1 MARGSIKGITF
12 EIGGDTTKLNKA
24 LKDVDGQL
32 KSTQG
37 NLRDVERALK
47 MDPGNTDLIKQKQR
61 LLGEEISKTKEKLD
75 ILKQA
80 DKTAKQQLANGEIGQ
95 DDYEALQREIAKT
108 EANLKSYQKQL
119 DNIPGTLDKVSSKME
134 SAGGKMSSVGRGLTT
149 GVTVPLGAA
158 SVASAKMSMDFEDA
172 MAKVNTIADTTQI
185 PLSDLESAI
194 MDLSNQTGISSEEIA
209 QNVYDAISAGQKT
222 GDAVNFVSNS
232 TKLAKAG
239 FADAGSAL
247 DVLTT
252 ILNAYGMEAEEV
264 SHVSDVLIQTQNLG
278 KTTVGELSSSMGKII
293 PTAKANGV
301 ALEQVAAGYAIMTA
315 NGVATAE
322 TTTYMNSML
331 NELGKSGTKVSD
343 TLKEKTG
350 KSFSELM
357 QGGASL
363 SDVLKILSDDAS
375 AQGLA
380 FGDLWGSAEAGKA
393 GLILLGDSADNF
405 NKTLN
410 DMQNSTG
417 ATDSA
422 FGKLDTNSSKIKI
435 TLNQLK
441 NTAIEFGGS
450 LLQVLAPM
458 LEGASEKVKQ
468 FSEWFQKLSPETQQL
483 IGKVVLM
490 AAALGPLL
498 QAGGKLLIGGSKVIG
513 AISKIRTAVSGLSA
527 GVGLLSSGA
536 LLPIIAVVGAVV
548 AAGVLLYKNWDKI
561 KEAAGKLGENIK
573 EKWNGLKAKTK
584 ETWENVKT
592 TVSDKMKEA
601 SENTKRELGA
611 MKKSYDENGGGI
623 KGIAAGMMTGVKLRF
638 ESGYKTLNTLTG
650 GKLGELATKF
660 KTKFGE
666 IQTRGSDIMEGLKT
680 TVGKGIERVKSF
692 FNFNWSL
699 PKIKMPH
706 FSISGGFSLNPP
718 SIPHFNVDWYDKGG
732 IFSSPSVIGVGE
744 KRPEFVG
751 ALDDLRTI
759 VREESANAV
768 STQVL
773 EIMEQMLAIMSGTLP
788 EIANKGL
795 SINEKSITRSA
806 ERGITQRQITN
817 ARARGKY
824 V

>member
-134 SAGGKMSSVGRGLTT
+134 SAGGKMSSVGEGLTK
-149 GVTVPLGAA
+149 GVTVPIAAVGAA
-158 SVASAKMSMDFEDA
+158 SAAAFNEVDEALDTIIKKTGATGEAAEDMNNVFHSVYTSMPVD
-172 MAKVNTIADTTQI
+172 
-185 PLSDLESAI
+185 
-194 MDLSNQTGISSEEIA
+194 A
-209 QNVYDAISAGQKT
+209 QNAGDAIGELNTQFALTGDALQDATEYMLKFAEINEADVTASTQGAKGAIEAYELSANDLNSVLDAVTSTSQKT
-222 GDAVNFVSNS
+222 GVSTDDLFKSVTKGAPSLKEMGLNFAESTQLIGQFEQSGLDADKAISYLSKAQVNFAKDGKTMQQGLSELQTVLTGSASETDKLTAASEIFGTKGAVFMLDAIERGQLDFSGLAESASNASGVVSTTFEGTLDPIDKAKLALNNLKDTGAELFTTIQEVAAPILETVV
-232 TKLAKAG
+232 TKLQ
-239 FADAGSAL
+239 
-247 DVLTT
+247 
-252 ILNAYGMEAEEV
+252 E
-264 SHVSDVLIQTQNLG
+264 
-278 KTTVGELSSSMGKII
+278 
-293 PTAKANGV
+293 
-301 ALEQVAAGYAIMTA
+301 
-315 NGVATAE
+315 
-322 TTTYMNSML
+322 
-331 NELGKSGTKVSD
+331 
-343 TLKEKTG
+343 
-350 KSFSELM
+350 FS
-357 QGGASL
+357 Q
-363 SDVLKILSDDAS
+363 
-375 AQGLA
+375 
-380 FGDLWGSAEAGKA
+380 
-393 GLILLGDSADNF
+393 
-405 NKTLN
+405 
-410 DMQNSTG
+410 
-417 ATDSA
+417 
-422 FGKLDTNSSKIKI
+422 
-435 TLNQLK
+435 
-441 NTAIEFGGS
+441 
-450 LLQVLAPM
+450 
-458 LEGASEKVKQ
+458 
-468 FSEWFQKLSPETQQL
+468 WFRSLSPETQQMIVK
-483 IGKVVLM
+483 IGLM
-490 AAALGPLL
+490 AAAIGPLL
-498 QAGGKLLIGGSKVIG
+498 VVGGKLLIGASKVIG
-513 AISKIRTAVSGLSA
+513 AVSKIKTAVSGLSA

-768 STQVL
+768 SAQVL

>member
-24 LKDVDGQL
+24 LKDVDSQL

-47 MDPGNTDLIKQKQR
+47 MNPGNTDLIKQKQR

-108 EANLKSYQKQL
+108 EANLKSYKKQL
-119 DNIPGTLDKVSSKME
+119 DNIPGTLDKISSKME
-134 SAGGKMSSVGRGLTT
+134 SAGGKMSSVGEGLTK
-149 GVTVPLGAA
+149 GVTVPIAAAGAA
-158 SVASAKMSMDFEDA
+158 SAAAFDEVDGALDTIIKKTGATGEAAEDMNNVFHSVYTSMPVD
-172 MAKVNTIADTTQI
+172 
-185 PLSDLESAI
+185 
-194 MDLSNQTGISSEEIA
+194 A
-209 QNVYDAISAGQKT
+209 QNAGDAIGELNTQFALTGDALQDATEYMLKFAEINEADVTASTQGVKEAIEAYGLTANDLNSVLDAVTSTSQKT
-222 GDAVNFVSNS
+222 GVSTDDLFKSVTKGAPSLKEMGLNFAESTQLIGQFEQSGIDADKAISYLSKAQVNF
-232 TKLAKAG
+232 AKDG
-239 FADAGSAL
+239 KTMQQGLSELQTVLTGSASETDKLTAASEIFGTKGAVFML
-247 DVLTT
+247 DAIERGQLDFSGLAESASNASGVVSTT
-252 ILNAYGMEAEEV
+252 FEGTLDPI
-264 SHVSDVLIQTQNLG
+264 D
-278 KTTVGELSSSMGKII
+278 K
-293 PTAKANGV
+293 AKV
-301 ALEQVAAGYAIMTA
+301 ALNNLKDTGAELFAEIQEVAAPILETV
-315 NGVATAE
+315 VAKLQE
-322 TTTYMNSML
+322 
-331 NELGKSGTKVSD
+331 
-343 TLKEKTG
+343 
-350 KSFSELM
+350 FS
-357 QGGASL
+357 Q
-363 SDVLKILSDDAS
+363 
-375 AQGLA
+375 
-380 FGDLWGSAEAGKA
+380 
-393 GLILLGDSADNF
+393 
-405 NKTLN
+405 
-410 DMQNSTG
+410 
-417 ATDSA
+417 
-422 FGKLDTNSSKIKI
+422 
-435 TLNQLK
+435 
-441 NTAIEFGGS
+441 
-450 LLQVLAPM
+450 
-458 LEGASEKVKQ
+458 
-468 FSEWFQKLSPETQQL
+468 WFRNLSPETQQMIVK
-483 IGKVVLM
+483 IGLM
-490 AAALGPLL
+490 AAAIGPLL
-498 QAGGKLLIGGSKVIG
+498 VVGGKLLIGASKVIG
-513 AISKIRTAVSGLSA
+513 AVSKIKTAVSGLSA

-692 FNFNWSL
+692 FDFSWSL

-788 EIANKGL
+788 EIASKGF
-795 SINEKSITRSA
+795 SINEKSITKSA